1 MSEEEKKA
9 VEILNSW
16 YSYNKKNRNKLLEA
30 DKIIKVQETTLNLI
44 ENQQKELEHYKRLA
58 EMNLKDS
65 EEFKKNMCEHRCILN
80 NQIMELTEELNNL
93 KEIEKSHKEENG
105 KLRVE
110 YEKVYE
116 DNLTLANE
124 LEQEK
129 ASNKFDKGLYGL
141 LMKEKEKNKE
151 LEEKLKIAK
160 QLYNDACVCIATDC
174 VEKDKIKDM
183 MKYRE
188 FELQQEYKEFEEDVE
203 WRTYKK
209 ILEDK

>member
-9 VEILNSW
+9 VEILSSW

-30 DKIIKVQETTLNLI
+30 DKIIKVQETILNLI
-44 ENQQKELEHYKRLA
+44 ENQQKELEKYKRLA

-93 KEIEKSHKEENG
+93 KEIEKSHQEENG

-110 YEKVYE
+110 
-116 DNLTLANE
+116 

-129 ASNKFDKGLYGL
+129 AKTPETLRKQLELYQDRL
-141 LMKEKEKNKE
+141 YEEKEKNKE
-151 LEEKLKIAK
+151 LLKEYNKKLQIDWE
-160 QLYNDACVCIATDC
+160 DAIS
-174 VEKDKIKDM
+174 KDKIKEIYNILGE
-183 MKYRE
+183 YRHYTTPTIE
-188 FELQQEYKEFEEDVE
+188 QNEENENAVDKAVNFIKEL
-203 WRTYKK
+203 
-209 ILEDK
+209 LEGK